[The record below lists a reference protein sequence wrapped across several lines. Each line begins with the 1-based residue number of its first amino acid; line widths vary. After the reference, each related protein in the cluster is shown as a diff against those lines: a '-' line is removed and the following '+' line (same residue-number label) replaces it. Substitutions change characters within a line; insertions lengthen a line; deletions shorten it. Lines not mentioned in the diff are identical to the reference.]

1 MEFICTQC
9 KQQQDFVLPLWVDA
23 TFTFNKD
30 GTISLLHVQPLESLE
45 EKLTEQATGM
55 PQGITCQH
63 CKSPAEITLNPFDET
78 TKARMLRQAVEDL

>member
-1 MEFICTQC
+1 MEMHCPDC
-9 KQQQDFVLPLWVDA
+9 RQQTDFRLPLWVKT

-55 PQGITCQH
+55 PQGITCEQ
-63 CKSPAEITLNPFDET
+63 CGSPAEIVLNPFEET
-78 TKARMLRQAVEDL
+78 SKARMLRQAVEEL

>member
-9 KQQQDFVLPLWVDA
+9 KQQQDFILPLWVDT
-23 TFTFNKD
+23 TFSFNED

-55 PQGITCQH
+55 PQGITCKH
-63 CKSPAEITLNPFDET
+63 CGSSAAITLNPFEET